1 MREREE
7 RHENSPGFIYLFFFF
22 PFLFLSQ
29 VTGHAFCKSKYRR
42 IRLKTVRS
50 DHFRCAGQRH
60 RNDELVA
67 HHPARQKTPDRNRW
81 SRSRILAELL
91 AYIHTTLSLSLFLV
105 FRFSSRDGV
114 AAAAALVSP
123 SQEGR
128 VNGCSHN
135 VTPFHGLAQK
145 VLKRIRKKREKK
157 TKKKKHSE
165 SLKRIVT
172 CLVSMETEEKEKILL
187 LLLSFSLSGYLI
199 TSLLFIYILYL
210 KKAKKKESTG
220 EREKWKNK

>member
-91 AYIHTTLSLSLFLV
+91 AYIHTTLSLSLFFLSFASPLGTV
-105 FRFSSRDGV
+105 LQQQQRSSRQAKRGGLMV
-114 AAAAALVSP
+114 APTMLHRSMALP
-123 SQEGR
+123 
-128 VNGCSHN
+128 
-135 VTPFHGLAQK
+135 
-145 VLKRIRKKREKK
+145 KK
-157 TKKKKHSE
+157 
-165 SLKRIVT
+165 
-172 CLVSMETEEKEKILL
+172 
-187 LLLSFSLSGYLI
+187 Y
-199 TSLLFIYILYL
+199 
-210 KKAKKKESTG
+210 
-220 EREKWKNK
+220 